1 MDFVNSMNQQ
11 APNLKFAN
19 FALEL

>member
-1 MDFVNSMNQQ
+1 MNQQ